1 MATAPIALIGVGMTI
16 VIITGGIDVSV
27 GGAIMVC
34 SVLTAKQLVAGL
46 SAPVAVLLAIAVGGV
61 LGLVNGLLIAYGRVH
76 AIIITFGTAN
86 LFLFLGLQLFGSRTV
101 NGIPPTFEIFG
112 RGDEGRTLGVPHAFA
127 ITVLITALAW
137 WYLRHTAGG
146 RHFYAIGGD
155 AHAARL
161 AGVRVQ
167 RRVLLA
173 YLLTG
178 AAGRARLLLRDRP
191 GHLDARPVRRRR
203 QGARGDRRRG
213 DRRHVDHGRPR
224 LGARDAAGGA
234 ARAVRHLRGHP
245 ARLELAAVGPVR
257 GRLHRRGGR
266 HRPAARPYSED
277 AMTTTSAPPT
287 KTPDD
292 TTQEGLGAR
301 ALRALLTQR
310 IALLAVLIV
319 VVVVWFF
326 VLDAGGY
333 LTASYNFDY
342 MSASLIN
349 AVPLAMLGL
358 AELLVIL
365 SGRGGIDLSVGAI
378 VSLSGMVFGFAYGEW
393 GWPLWLAIV
402 VTALSGALLGAVNGF
417 LVAYVGFPALI
428 ATLATFYA
436 YKSLA
441 IVINDQSPISTPPIQ
456 QLFSITRSVELP
468 LFGQY
473 VPDVPL
479 GLFTFLL
486 PTVVVVWVLLART
499 TYGRRLYGIGTNDV
513 AARWAGL
520 PVRGTRF
527 KAYTYAGLISG
538 FVAVVTVA
546 QFASAR
552 PDAGVSGNG
561 MALPA
566 ITIAVL
572 GGVAITGGIG
582 RVAGVVLA
590 TLLIV
595 WLNAGILLAFVG
607 NEGSQYQL
615 LALGAVL
622 VFAAL
627 LNGLTTRRYGGTR

>member
-1 MATAPIALIGVGMTI
+1 
-16 VIITGGIDVSV
+16 
-27 GGAIMVC
+27 
-34 SVLTAKQLVAGL
+34 
-46 SAPVAVLLAIAVGGV
+46 
-61 LGLVNGLLIAYGRVH
+61 
-76 AIIITFGTAN
+76 
-86 LFLFLGLQLFGSRTV
+86 
-101 NGIPPTFEIFG
+101 
-112 RGDEGRTLGVPHAFA
+112 
-127 ITVLITALAW
+127 
-137 WYLRHTAGG
+137 
-146 RHFYAIGGD
+146 
-155 AHAARL
+155 
-161 AGVRVQ
+161 
-167 RRVLLA
+167 
-173 YLLTG
+173 
-178 AAGRARLLLRDRP
+178 
-191 GHLDARPVRRRR
+191 
-203 QGARGDRRRG
+203 
-213 DRRHVDHGRPR
+213 
-224 LGARDAAGGA
+224 
-234 ARAVRHLRGHP
+234 
-245 ARLELAAVGPVR
+245 
-257 GRLHRRGGR
+257 
-266 HRPAARPYSED
+266 
-277 AMTTTSAPPT
+277 MTTTSAPPT

-627 LNGLTTRRYGGTR
+627 LNGLTTRRYGGTLTPLIKSTRGPDRAGRLHDRSAELGVRQLGHPVQGVRGARGAAQPVREDRGRGAGAGRDGPGAAGLAAHPVGPGRGLRRARHARQGARRADRGDQLEPVPGGRLQARLAHPRRRSGCGRRRWRITWSASR

>member
-1 MATAPIALIGVGMTI
+1 
-16 VIITGGIDVSV
+16 
-27 GGAIMVC
+27 
-34 SVLTAKQLVAGL
+34 
-46 SAPVAVLLAIAVGGV
+46 
-61 LGLVNGLLIAYGRVH
+61 
-76 AIIITFGTAN
+76 
-86 LFLFLGLQLFGSRTV
+86 
-101 NGIPPTFEIFG
+101 
-112 RGDEGRTLGVPHAFA
+112 
-127 ITVLITALAW
+127 
-137 WYLRHTAGG
+137 
-146 RHFYAIGGD
+146 
-155 AHAARL
+155 
-161 AGVRVQ
+161 
-167 RRVLLA
+167 
-173 YLLTG
+173 
-178 AAGRARLLLRDRP
+178 
-191 GHLDARPVRRRR
+191 
-203 QGARGDRRRG
+203 
-213 DRRHVDHGRPR
+213 
-224 LGARDAAGGA
+224 
-234 ARAVRHLRGHP
+234 
-245 ARLELAAVGPVR
+245 
-257 GRLHRRGGR
+257 
-266 HRPAARPYSED
+266 
-277 AMTTTSAPPT
+277 MTTTSAPPT

-333 LTASYNFDY
+333 LTASYDFDY

-456 QLFSITRSVELP
+456 QPVL
-468 LFGQY
+468 
-473 VPDVPL
+473 DHPL
-479 GLFTFLL
+479 GRAAAVRAVRAGRAAGAVHV
-486 PTVVVVWVLLART
+486 PAPHRGAGLA
-499 TYGRRLYGIGTNDV
+499 
-513 AARWAGL
+513 AARPHHLRPQALRDRHQRRRRPLGRAPGARHPVQGL
-520 PVRGTRF
+520 HLRGPDLR
-527 KAYTYAGLISG
+527 ASSPSSPSR
-538 FVAVVTVA
+538 